1 MSNSSV
7 SIYSSEIEEEFTE
20 HKQLMWKSFTPERV
34 SYLTREINRAYT
46 PGVGIQASDLCR
58 ILYGYY
64 PARKVYEG
72 IAYHIFDLVATKD
85 GSGHI
90 YFIKKSDIGSS
101 SFPVISSIWHNLD
114 LVVEEEN
121 SSEEDTIS
129 SARDSLENSWS
140 ENSSSVSKSELS
152 TVLSEMLTVCSKLSK
167 VLSTL

>member
-7 SIYSSEIEEEFTE
+7 SIYSSEVEEKFIE

-34 SYLTREINRAYT
+34 SYLTKEINKVYT
-46 PGVGIQASDLCR
+46 PGVGIQAVDLCH

-72 IAYHIFDLVATKD
+72 ICYHIFDLVATKD

-90 YFIKKSDIGSS
+90 YFIKKSDVGSS

-121 SSEEDTIS
+121 SSEEDSIS
-129 SARDSLENSWS
+129 SVRDSLETSWS
-140 ENSSSVSKSELS
+140 NDSSVSKSELS
-152 TVLSEMLTVCSKLSK
+152 TVLSEMLTVCAKLSK

>member
-1 MSNSSV
+1 MSSSSI
-7 SIYSSEIEEEFTE
+7 SIYSSEIEEEFTK

-34 SYLTREINRAYT
+34 SYLTKEINKVYT
-46 PGVGIQASDLCR
+46 PGVGIQAVDLCH

-72 IAYHIFDLVATKD
+72 ICYHIFDLVATKD

-90 YFIKKSDIGSS
+90 YFIKKSDVGSS

-121 SSEEDTIS
+121 SSEEDSIS
-129 SARDSLENSWS
+129 SVRDSLETSWS
-140 ENSSSVSKSELS
+140 NESSVSKSELS
-152 TVLSEMLTVCSKLSK
+152 TVLSEMLTVCAKLSK

>member
-7 SIYSSEIEEEFTE
+7 SIYSSEVEEKFIE

-34 SYLTREINRAYT
+34 SYLTKEINKVYT
-46 PGVGIQASDLCR
+46 PGVGIQAVDLCH

-72 IAYHIFDLVATKD
+72 ICYHIFDLVATKD
-85 GSGHI
+85 ASGHI
-90 YFIKKSDIGSS
+90 YFIKKSDVGSS

-121 SSEEDTIS
+121 SSEEDSIS
-129 SARDSLENSWS
+129 SVRDSLETSWS
-140 ENSSSVSKSELS
+140 SESSVSKSELS
-152 TVLSEMLTVCSKLSK
+152 TVLSEMLTVCAKLSK

>member
-7 SIYSSEIEEEFTE
+7 SIYSSEVEEKFIE

-34 SYLTREINRAYT
+34 SYLTKEINKVYT
-46 PGVGIQASDLCR
+46 PGVGIQAVDLCH

-72 IAYHIFDLVATKD
+72 ICYHIFDLVATKD

-90 YFIKKSDIGSS
+90 YFIKKSDVGSS

-121 SSEEDTIS
+121 S
-129 SARDSLENSWS
+129 
-140 ENSSSVSKSELS
+140 
-152 TVLSEMLTVCSKLSK
+152 
-167 VLSTL
+167 